1 MSLVFSS
8 SRSAVLGVEWGIG
21 FPKFWKAGTKLADI
35 GIKVLHRSYVVKP
48 AEGAVEAIE
57 ELSTEVLEHG
67 PLHMLDDWL
76 KEQTKKAERR
86 AVVSFCR
93 GNQWFSPPQWP
104 AGLE

>member
-1 MSLVFSS
+1 
-8 SRSAVLGVEWGIG
+8 
-21 FPKFWKAGTKLADI
+21 
-35 GIKVLHRSYVVKP
+35 
-48 AEGAVEAIE
+48 
-57 ELSTEVLEHG
+57 VLEHG